1 MNSDE
6 KFGEIASQYHRRHV
20 PVKATDS
27 IGIDKDLI
35 AWAKEEEKEP
45 EHSKD
50 SLAGSVAGVA
60 GSVAGSVAG
69 VAGSVKTG
77 LSAGSK
83 IGEKIAKP
91 ETGGVVDEVK
101 SPATRGHEGGLIGGP
116 ARAEVLTSSEKEN
129 IARKGGYARWGE
141 AKGERE

>member
-50 SLAGSVAGVA
+50 SLAS
-60 GSVAGSVAG
+60 SVAG

-141 AKGERE
+141 AKGEKE

>member
-6 KFGEIASQYHRRHV
+6 KFGEMASQYHRKHV
-20 PVKATDS
+20 SVKATDS

-50 SLAGSVAGVA
+50 SL
-60 GSVAGSVAG
+60 AGSVAG